1 MTIMGR
7 QLGLESKIWILSGVV
22 AVVSALAYVTLVE
35 PLGTGPSVLD
45 VPWWVV
51 AAGFAAAERW
61 VVHLHFR
68 RSTHSLSLGELPLVA
83 GLMFLPAPELV
94 IAGVVGSSLALAFDR
109 EIPAFKAFFNLAQFT
124 LGTCVALFVIEGLTT
139 VRDPLDPI
147 VWLAVFAAVSAAT
160 LVADICV
167 GAAVTIAEGRL
178 EAQQRVDMLLTNWTV
193 ALSNTCLAL
202 AVAAVVAARPEGG
215 LLLVPPTVLLLAA
228 YRAYLSERRRNAE
241 LEFLYEATRTLS
253 RSSEIVPEL
262 EALLAR
268 TAAAFRVGAVDLVLF
283 SAEPNRS
290 ARSSLARDGSRRML
304 EPIDEPLAE
313 SLRSLA
319 AGLTGPVE
327 TERIHDHGQRE
338 YFRSRGMESGVVA
351 PLHGEAGCVGLFSIA
366 GRESVDRS
374 FSDEDLRLLETLTGN
389 VTVALQYD
397 RLEQAV
403 RQLES
408 LQDELERKALYDS
421 LTQLANR
428 SLFHNRLEH
437 ALHSRRQGVCVLLL
451 DIDEFKAINDSH
463 GHHAGDELLRA
474 VGDRLR
480 ACLREGDTAARLG
493 GDEFALLLDRAG
505 GEEDAVAVAK
515 RLLSDFE
522 SRIEVAGE
530 RIRVHVSLGIAVG
543 SPGQDSTDELL
554 RKADVALYEAK
565 RRGKSQYRVFHPSMG
580 DALRKR
586 RTLAFELERAVSEE
600 ELTVVYQ
607 PVVSLED
614 CRPVAL
620 EALVR
625 WNHPERG
632 LVPPGDF
639 IAFAEETGAVVEIG
653 AIVLERVVEQVAELG
668 IPIHANVCA
677 PELIDPGFLDRLDA
691 LVERHQVA
699 PELLIFELTERAFVG
714 DDPVP
719 VAVLEALHDRGMGV
733 AVDDFGTGYSSL
745 AYLSRLPVDMI
756 KIPKPF
762 VDEVTGSRE
771 HHALARAVIE
781 LGAALDLSVVA
792 EGIETPDQIAA
803 LRAFGCELGQ
813 GFYYGMPTEP
823 RLALRRVELLRAN
836 PDRAEF
842 LRAV

>member
-1 MTIMGR
+1 MAVLR
-7 QLGLESKIWILSGVV
+7 RELGLEAKIWLLTAGV
-22 AVVSALAYVTLVE
+22 ALAAVAAYLTLVE
-35 PLGTGPSVLD
+35 PLGAGPSELD
-45 VPWWVV
+45 VPWWLV
-51 AAGFAAAERW
+51 AAAFAAAERW

-83 GLMFLPAPELV
+83 GLLFLPSHELV
-94 IAGVVGSSLALAFDR
+94 IAGLVGSSVALAFDR
-109 EIPAFKAFFNLAQFT
+109 EIPTFKAFFNLAQFT
-124 LGTCVALFVIEGLTT
+124 LGTCIALFVVEGFVA
-139 VRDPLDPI
+139 VRDPLDPF
-147 VWLAVFAAVSAAT
+147 VWLAVFGAVSAAT

-167 GAAVTIAEGRL
+167 GAAVTIAEGKL
-178 EAQQRVDMLLTNWTV
+178 EPQQRIDMLMTNWTV

-202 AVAAVVAARPEGG
+202 AIAAVVSARPEGG
-215 LLLVPPTVLLLAA
+215 LLLVPPTVLLMAA

-268 TAAAFRVGAVDLVLF
+268 TASAFRVGAVDLVLF

-290 ARSSLARDGSRRML
+290 ARSSLNRDGERRML

-327 TERIHDHGQRE
+327 IERIFDTGQRE
-338 YFRSRGMESGVVA
+338 YFRSRGMETGVLA
-351 PLHGEAGCVGLFSIA
+351 PLHGEAGCVGVFSIA

-374 FSDEDLRLLETLTGN
+374 FTDEDLRLLETLTGN

-408 LQDELERKALYDS
+408 LQQELERKALYDS

-428 SLFHNRLEH
+428 SLFHNRVEH
-437 ALHSRRQGVCVLLL
+437 ALQSRRPGVCVLLL

-474 VGDRLR
+474 VAERLR
-480 ACLREGDTAARLG
+480 NCLREGDTAARLG
-493 GDEFALLLDRAG
+493 GDEFALLLDRSG
-505 GEEDAVAVAK
+505 GEIDAVTVAK
-515 RLLSDFE
+515 RLLEDFDQ
-522 SRIEVAGE
+522 RIDVAGE
-530 RIRVHVSLGIAVG
+530 RVRVHVSIGIAVG
-543 SPGQDSTDELL
+543 APGKDSPDEML

-565 RRGKSQYRVFHPSMG
+565 RRGKNQYRIFHPSMR

-586 RTLAFELERAVSEE
+586 RTLAFELERAVSDE
-600 ELTVVYQ
+600 ELSVVYQ
-607 PVVSLED
+607 PVVSLAD

-632 LVPPGDF
+632 LVPPSEF

-653 AIVLERVVEQVAELG
+653 AIVLERVVEQAARLRM
-668 IPIHANVCA
+668 PIHANVCA

-691 LVERHQVA
+691 LVDIHELP
-699 PELLIFELTERAFVG
+699 PELLVFELTERAFVG

-719 VAVLEALHDRGMGV
+719 LAVLEALHQRGMGV

-745 AYLSRLPVDMI
+745 AYLSKLPVDTM
-756 KIPKPF
+756 KIPKQF
-762 VDEVTGSRE
+762 IDEVTGSRE

-781 LGAALDLSVVA
+781 LGSALDLKVVA
-792 EGIETPDQIAA
+792 EGIETPEQIAA
-803 LRAFGCELGQ
+803 LRAFGCDLGQ
-813 GFYYGMPTEP
+813 GYFYGMPTDADV
-823 RLALRRVELLRAN
+823 ALRRVELLRSDIERPA
-836 PDRAEF
+836 
-842 LRAV
+842 LRVV

>member
-1 MTIMGR
+1 MAVLR
-7 QLGLESKIWILSGVV
+7 RELGLEAKIWLLTVVV
-22 AVVSALAYVTLVE
+22 AAAAVGAYLGLVA
-35 PLGTGPSVLD
+35 PLGTGPSELD
-45 VPWWVV
+45 VPWWLV

-83 GLMFLPAPELV
+83 GLLFLPAHELV
-94 IAGVVGSSLALAFDR
+94 IAGLVGSSIALAFDR
-109 EIPAFKAFFNLAQFT
+109 EIPTFKAFFNLAQFT
-124 LGTCVALFVIEGLTT
+124 LGTCVALFVVEGLVT

-147 VWLAVFAAVSAAT
+147 VWVAIFGAVSAAT
-160 LVADICV
+160 LIADICV

-178 EAQQRVDMLLTNWTV
+178 EPHQRIDMLMTNWTV

-202 AVAAVVAARPEGG
+202 AIAAVVSAQPEGG
-215 LLLVPPTVLLLAA
+215 LLLVPPTVLLMAA

-268 TAAAFRVGAVDLVLF
+268 TASAFRVGAVDLVLF

-290 ARSSLARDGSRRML
+290 ARSSLDRDGNRRML
-304 EPIDEPLAE
+304 DPIDEPLAE
-313 SLRSLA
+313 SLRALA
-319 AGLTGPVE
+319 TGLTGPVE
-327 TERIHDHGQRE
+327 VAHIFDTGQRD
-338 YFRSRGMESGVVA
+338 YFRSRGMENGVVA

-374 FSDEDLRLLETLTGN
+374 FSDEDMRLLETLTGN

-408 LQDELERKALYDS
+408 LQQELERKALYDS

-437 ALHSRRQGVCVLLL
+437 ALHSRRPGICVLLL

-474 VGDRLR
+474 VADRLR
-480 ACLREGDTAARLG
+480 SCLREGDTAARLG
-493 GDEFALLLDRAG
+493 GDEFALLLDRSG
-505 GEEDAVAVAK
+505 GEVDAVTVAK
-515 RLLSDFE
+515 RLLEDLE
-522 SRIEVAGE
+522 ARVDVAGE
-530 RIRVHVSLGIAVG
+530 RVRVHVSIGIAIG
-543 SPGQDSTDELL
+543 APGKDSPDEML
-554 RKADVALYEAK
+554 RRADVALYEAK
-565 RRGKSQYRVFHPSMG
+565 RRGKNQYRIYHPSMR

-586 RTLAFELERAVSEE
+586 RTLAFELERAVSDE
-600 ELTVVYQ
+600 ELSVVYQ
-607 PVVSLED
+607 PIVSLAD
-614 CRPVAL
+614 CRAVAL

-632 LVPPGDF
+632 MVPPSEF
-639 IAFAEETGAVVEIG
+639 IAFAEETGAVVEID
-653 AIVLERVVEQVAELG
+653 AIVLERVVEHAARLRM
-668 IPIHANVCA
+668 PIHANVCA
-677 PELIDPGFLDRLDA
+677 PELIDPGFLDRVDA
-691 LVERHQVA
+691 LIDIHQLP
-699 PELLIFELTERAFVG
+699 PELLVFELTERAFVG

-719 VAVLEALHDRGMGV
+719 IAVLEAIHERGMGV

-745 AYLSRLPVDMI
+745 AYLSRLPVDTM
-756 KIPKPF
+756 KIPKQF
-762 VDEVTGSRE
+762 IDEVTGSRE

-781 LGAALDLSVVA
+781 LGSALDLKVIA
-792 EGIETPDQIAA
+792 EGIETPEQIAA
-803 LRAFGCELGQ
+803 LRAFGCDLGQ
-813 GFYYGMPTEP
+813 GYFYGLPTDADV
-823 RLALRRVELLRAN
+823 ALRRVELLRSDVGRPA
-836 PDRAEF
+836 

>member
-1 MTIMGR
+1 MPLLR
-7 QLGLESKIWILSGVV
+7 RELGLEAKIWLLTAVV
-22 AVVSALAYVTLVE
+22 AMAAAAAYLGLVH
-35 PLGTGPSVLD
+35 PLGTGPSELD

-51 AAGFAAAERW
+51 AAAFAAAERW

-83 GLMFLPAPELV
+83 GLLFLPAHELV
-94 IAGVVGSSLALAFDR
+94 IAGLVGSSVALAFDR
-109 EIPAFKAFFNLAQFT
+109 EIPTFKAFFNLAQFT
-124 LGTCVALFVIEGLTT
+124 LGTCVALFVVEGFVA

-147 VWLAVFAAVSAAT
+147 VWMAVFGAVSAAT

-167 GAAVTIAEGRL
+167 GAAVTIAEGKL
-178 EAQQRVDMLLTNWTV
+178 EPQQRIDMLLTNWTV

-202 AVAAVVAARPEGG
+202 AIAAVVTARPEGG
-215 LLLVPPTVLLLAA
+215 LLLVPPTVLLMAA
-228 YRAYLSERRRNAE
+228 YRAYLSERRRNSE

-268 TAAAFRVGAVDLVLF
+268 TASAFRVGAVDLVLF

-290 ARSSLARDGSRRML
+290 ARSSLNRDGERKML
-304 EPIDEPLAE
+304 EPIDEPLAD
-313 SLRSLA
+313 SLRALA

-327 TERIHDHGQRE
+327 IERIFGTGQRE
-338 YFRSRGMESGVVA
+338 YFRSRGMENGVLA

-374 FSDEDLRLLETLTGN
+374 FSEEDLRLLETLTGN

-408 LQDELERKALYDS
+408 LQQELERKALYDS

-428 SLFHNRLEH
+428 SLFHNRVEH
-437 ALHSRRQGVCVLLL
+437 ALQSRRPGVCVLLL

-474 VGDRLR
+474 VADRLR
-480 ACLREGDTAARLG
+480 GCLREGDTAARLG
-493 GDEFALLLDRAG
+493 GDEFALLLDRSG
-505 GEEDAVAVAK
+505 GEIDAVTVAK
-515 RLLSDFE
+515 RLLEDFDQ
-522 SRIEVAGE
+522 RIDVAGE
-530 RIRVHVSLGIAVG
+530 RVRVHVSIGIAVG
-543 SPGQDSTDELL
+543 APGKDSPDEML

-565 RRGKSQYRVFHPSMG
+565 RRGKNQYRVFHPSMR

-586 RTLAFELERAVSEE
+586 RTLAFELERAVSAE
-600 ELTVVYQ
+600 ELSVVYQ
-607 PVVSLED
+607 PVVSLAD

-632 LVPPGDF
+632 LVPPSEF

-653 AIVLERVVEQVAELG
+653 AIVLERVVEQAARLRL
-668 IPIHANVCA
+668 PIHANVCA

-691 LVERHQVA
+691 LADIHELP
-699 PELLIFELTERAFVG
+699 PELLVFELTERAFVG

-719 VAVLEALHDRGMGV
+719 IAVLEALHQRGMSV

-745 AYLSRLPVDMI
+745 AYLSKLPVDTM
-756 KIPKPF
+756 KIPKQF
-762 VDEVTGSRE
+762 IDEVTGSRE

-781 LGAALDLSVVA
+781 LGSALDLKVIA
-792 EGIETPDQIAA
+792 EGIETPEQIAA

-813 GFYYGMPTEP
+813 GYFYGMPTDADM
-823 RLALRRVELLRAN
+823 ALRRVDLLR
-836 PDRAEF
+836 PDMNSPA

>member
-1 MTIMGR
+1 VISVGR
-7 QLGLESKIWILSGVV
+7 QLGLEGKIWILSV
-22 AVVSALAYVTLVE
+22 AVGAVTVAAYLTLVE
-35 PLGTGPSVLD
+35 PLGAGPSMLD

-68 RSTHSLSLGELPLVA
+68 RSTHSLSLGELPLVG
-83 GLMFLPAPELV
+83 GLMFLPAHELIV
-94 IAGVVGSSLALAFDR
+94 AGLVGSSIALAFDR
-109 EIPAFKAFFNLAQFT
+109 EIPAFKAVFNLVQFT
-124 LGTCVALFVIEGLTT
+124 LGTCVALFVVEGLT
-139 VRDPLDPI
+139 VARDPLDPI
-147 VWLAVFAAVSAAT
+147 VWVAVFAAVSAAT

-167 GAAVTIAEGRL
+167 GAAVTIAEGKL
-178 EAQQRVDMLLTNWTV
+178 ETQQRIDMLLTNWTV

-202 AVAAVVAARPEGG
+202 AIAAVVAAKPEGG
-215 LLLVPPTVLLLAA
+215 LLLIPPTVLLMAA
-228 YRAYLSERRRNAE
+228 YRAYLSERNRNAE

-262 EALLAR
+262 EALLDR
-268 TAAAFRVGAVDLVLF
+268 TAAAFRVDAGDLVLF

-313 SLRSLA
+313 SLRCLA

-327 TERIHDHGQRE
+327 TERIHDSAQRG
-338 YFRSRGMESGVVA
+338 YFDGRGMETGVVA
-351 PLHGEAGCVGLFSIA
+351 PLHGESGCVGLFSIA

-374 FSDEDLRLLETLTGN
+374 FSEEDLRLLETLTGN

-397 RLEQAV
+397 RLEHAV

-408 LQDELERKALYDS
+408 LQHELERKALYDS

-437 ALHSRRQGVCVLLL
+437 ALHTRRPGVCVLLL

-474 VGDRLR
+474 VADRLR

-493 GDEFALLLDRAG
+493 GDEFALLLDRSG
-505 GEEDAVAVAK
+505 GEQEAITVAK
-515 RLLSDFE
+515 RLLTDFE
-522 SRIEVAGE
+522 NRINVVGE
-530 RIRVHVSLGIAVG
+530 RVRVHVSLGISVG
-543 SPGQDSTDELL
+543 APGKDAPDELL

-565 RRGKSQYRVFHPSMG
+565 RRGKSQFRVFHPSMR

-586 RTLAFELERAVSEE
+586 RTLAFELERAVSAE

-607 PVVSLED
+607 PVVALED
-614 CRPVAL
+614 CSPVAL

-632 LVPPGDF
+632 LVPPADF

-653 AIVLERVVEQVAELG
+653 ATVLERVVAKVAQLRM
-668 IPIHANVCA
+668 PIHVNVCA

-719 VAVLEALHDRGMGV
+719 IAVLEALHRRGMGV

-745 AYLSRLPVDMI
+745 AYLSRLPVDTM
-756 KIPKPF
+756 KIPKQF
-762 VDEVTGSRE
+762 IDDVTGSRE

-781 LGAALDLSVVA
+781 LGSALDLKVVA
-792 EGIETPDQIAA
+792 EGIETPDQIDA
-803 LRAFGCELGQ
+803 LRAFGCDYGQ
-813 GFYYGMPTEP
+813 GFYYGMPTDAE
-823 RLALRRVELLRAN
+823 LALRRVELVREKPGRTA
-836 PDRAEF
+836 

>member
-1 MTIMGR
+1 VITLRR
-7 QLGLESKIWILSGVV
+7 QLGLEAKIWILSGVV
-22 AVVSALAYVTLVE
+22 AAVTTIAYVTLVA
-35 PLGTGPSVLD
+35 PLGTGPAMLD
-45 VPWWVV
+45 VPWWLV
-51 AAGFAAAERW
+51 ALAFAAAERW

-83 GLMFLPAPELV
+83 GLLFLPAHELV
-94 IAGVVGSSLALAFDR
+94 IAGLVGSTLALAFDR
-109 EIPAFKAFFNLAQFT
+109 EIPTFKAFFNLAQFT
-124 LGTCVALFVIEGLTT
+124 LGTCVALFVVEGFVTI
-139 VRDPLDPI
+139 RDPLDPV

-178 EAQQRVDMLLTNWTV
+178 EASQRLDMLLTNWTV

-202 AVAAVVAARPEGG
+202 AIAAVVAARPEGG
-215 LLLVPPTVLLLAA
+215 LLLVPPTVLLMAA

-262 EALLAR
+262 EALLVR
-268 TAAAFRVGAVDLVLF
+268 TASAFRVGAVDLVLF
-283 SAEPNRS
+283 SAEASRS
-290 ARSSLARDGSRRML
+290 ARSSLNRDGIRRML

-319 AGLTGPVE
+319 AGITGPIE
-327 TERIHDHGQRE
+327 IDGIHNASQRE
-338 YFRSRGMESGVVA
+338 YFRSRGMETGVLA

-366 GRESVDRS
+366 GRESVDRN
-374 FSDEDLRLLETLTGN
+374 FTDEDLRLLETLTGN

-408 LQDELERKALYDS
+408 LQQELERKALYDS

-428 SLFHNRLEH
+428 SLFHNRVEH
-437 ALHSRRQGVCVLLL
+437 ALQSRRPGVCVLLL
-451 DIDEFKAINDSH
+451 DIDEFKAVNDSH

-474 VGDRLR
+474 VADRLR
-480 ACLREGDTAARLG
+480 ECLREGDTAARLG

-505 GEEDAVAVAK
+505 GESDALTVAK
-515 RLLSDFE
+515 RLLSDFDT
-522 SRIEVAGE
+522 RIDVAGE
-530 RIRVHVSLGIAVG
+530 RVRVHVSIGIAVG
-543 SPGQDSTDELL
+543 APSKDSPDEML

-565 RRGKSQYRVFHPSMG
+565 RRGKNQYRVFHPSMR

-586 RTLAFELERAVSEE
+586 RTLAFELERAISDE

-607 PVVSLED
+607 PVVALSD
-614 CRPVAL
+614 CRAVAL

-632 LVPPGDF
+632 LVPPGEF

-653 AIVLERVVEQVAELG
+653 AAVLERVVQTAAALRM
-668 IPIHANVCA
+668 PIHANVCA

-691 LVERHQVA
+691 LVARYELP
-699 PELLIFELTERAFVG
+699 PELLVFELTERAFVG

-719 VAVLEALHDRGMGV
+719 LAVLEALHLRGMGV

-745 AYLSRLPVDMI
+745 AYLSRLPVDTM
-756 KIPKPF
+756 KIPKQF
-762 VDEVTGSRE
+762 IDEVTGSRE

-781 LGAALDLSVVA
+781 LGAALDLKVIA
-792 EGIETPDQIAA
+792 EGIETPEQIAA
-803 LRAFGCELGQ
+803 LRAFGCDLGQ
-813 GFYYGMPTEP
+813 GFYYGMPGDA
-823 RLALRRVELLRAN
+823 RLALRRVEMLRGGA
-836 PDRAEF
+836 DRPR
-842 LRAV
+842 LHAV

>member
-1 MTIMGR
+1 MAFLR
-7 QLGLESKIWILSGVV
+7 RELGLEAKIWLLTSVV
-22 AVVSALAYVTLVE
+22 ALATTLAYLGLVQ
-35 PLGTGPSVLD
+35 PLGTGPSELD
-45 VPWWVV
+45 VPWLFV

-83 GLMFLPAPELV
+83 GLLFLPAHELV
-94 IAGVVGSSLALAFDR
+94 LAGLVGSSVALAFDR
-109 EIPAFKAFFNLAQFT
+109 EIPTFKAFFNLAQFT
-124 LGTCVALFVIEGLTT
+124 LGTCVALFVIEGL
-139 VRDPLDPI
+139 VNLRDPLDPM

-160 LVADICV
+160 LIADICV
-167 GAAVTIAEGRL
+167 GAAVTIAEGKL
-178 EAQQRVDMLLTNWTV
+178 EAQQRIDMLLTNWTV

-202 AVAAVVAARPEGG
+202 AIAAVVSARPEGG
-215 LLLVPPTVLLLAA
+215 LLLVPPTVLLMAA

-262 EALLAR
+262 EALLER
-268 TAAAFRVGAVDLVLF
+268 TASAFRVGAVDLVLF

-290 ARSSLARDGSRRML
+290 ARSSLSRENGARML

-313 SLRSLA
+313 SLRALA
-319 AGLTGPVE
+319 GGLSGPVE
-327 TERIHDHGQRE
+327 THRVHDLGQRE
-338 YFRSRGMESGVVA
+338 YFRSRGMENGVLA
-351 PLHGEAGCVGLFSIA
+351 PLHGEAGCVGLFAIA
-366 GRESVDRS
+366 GRESVDRN
-374 FSDEDLRLLETLTGN
+374 FTEEDLRLLETLTGN

-408 LQDELERKALYDS
+408 LQQELERKALYDS

-428 SLFHNRLEH
+428 SLFQNRLEH
-437 ALHSRRQGVCVLLL
+437 ALRSRRPGVCVLLL
-451 DIDEFKAINDSH
+451 DIDEFKAVNDSH

-474 VGDRLR
+474 VADRLR
-480 ACLREGDTAARLG
+480 ECLREGDTAARLG
-493 GDEFALLLDRAG
+493 GDEFALLLDRSG
-505 GEEDAVAVAK
+505 GEVDAVTVAR
-515 RLLSDFE
+515 RLLADFE
-522 SRIEVAGE
+522 GRIDVAGE
-530 RIRVHVSLGIAVG
+530 RVRVHVSIGIAVG
-543 SPGQDSTDELL
+543 APGKDGPEEMM

-565 RRGKSQYRVFHPSMG
+565 RRGKSQYRIFHPSMR

-586 RTLAFELERAVSEE
+586 RTLAFELERAVSDE

-607 PVVSLED
+607 PVVSLSE
-614 CRPVAL
+614 CKPVAL

-632 LVPPGDF
+632 LMAPGEF

-653 AIVLERVVEQVAELG
+653 AIVLERVVEQAAKLR

-677 PELIDPGFLDRLDA
+677 PELVDPGFLDRLDA
-691 LVERHQVA
+691 LVDIHQLP
-699 PELLIFELTERAFVG
+699 PELLVFELTERAFVG

-719 VAVLEALHDRGMGV
+719 IAVLEALHKRGMGV

-745 AYLSRLPVDMI
+745 AYLSRLPVDTM
-756 KIPKPF
+756 KIPKQF
-762 VDEVTGSRE
+762 IDEVTGSRE

-781 LGAALDLSVVA
+781 LGSALDLKVIA
-792 EGIETPDQIAA
+792 EGIETPEQIAA
-803 LRAFGCELGQ
+803 LRAFGCDLGQ
-813 GFYYGMPTEP
+813 GFYYGMPADAD
-823 RLALRRVELLRAN
+823 LALRRVELLREDVRPA
-836 PDRAEF
+836 

>member
-1 MTIMGR
+1 MAVLR
-7 QLGLESKIWILSGVV
+7 RELGLEAKIWLLT
-22 AVVSALAYVTLVE
+22 AVIAMAAAAAYLGLVQ
-35 PLGTGPSVLD
+35 PLGTGPSELD
-45 VPWWVV
+45 VPWWIV
-51 AAGFAAAERW
+51 AAAFAAAERW

-83 GLMFLPAPELV
+83 GLLFLPAHELV
-94 IAGVVGSSLALAFDR
+94 IAGLVGSSVALAFDR
-109 EIPAFKAFFNLAQFT
+109 EIPTFKAFFNLAQFT
-124 LGTCVALFVIEGLTT
+124 LGTCVALFVVEGFVN

-147 VWLAVFAAVSAAT
+147 VWLAVFGAVSAAT
-160 LVADICV
+160 LTADICV
-167 GAAVTIAEGRL
+167 GAAVTIAEGTL
-178 EAQQRVDMLLTNWTV
+178 EPQQRIDMLLTNWTV

-202 AVAAVVAARPEGG
+202 AIAAVVTARPEGG
-215 LLLVPPTVLLLAA
+215 LLLVPPTVLLMAA

-268 TAAAFRVGAVDLVLF
+268 TASAFRVGAVDLVLF

-290 ARSSLARDGSRRML
+290 ARSSLNRDGERRML

-313 SLRSLA
+313 SLRSVA
-319 AGLTGPVE
+319 AGLTRPVQIE
-327 TERIHDHGQRE
+327 HIFDTGQRE
-338 YFRSRGMESGVVA
+338 YFRSRGMENGVLA
-351 PLHGEAGCVGLFSIA
+351 PLHGESGCVGLFSIA

-374 FSDEDLRLLETLTGN
+374 FTDEDLRLLETLTGN

-408 LQDELERKALYDS
+408 LQQELERKALYDS

-428 SLFHNRLEH
+428 SLFHNRVEH
-437 ALHSRRQGVCVLLL
+437 ALQSRRPGVCVLLL

-474 VGDRLR
+474 VADRLR
-480 ACLREGDTAARLG
+480 GCLREGDTAARLG
-493 GDEFALLLDRAG
+493 GDEFALLLDRSG
-505 GEEDAVAVAK
+505 GEIDAVTVAK
-515 RLLSDFE
+515 RLLEDFE
-522 SRIEVAGE
+522 QRIDVAGE
-530 RIRVHVSLGIAVG
+530 RVRIHVSIGIAVG
-543 SPGQDSTDELL
+543 APGKDAPDEML

-565 RRGKSQYRVFHPSMG
+565 RRGKNQYRIFHPSMR

-586 RTLAFELERAVSEE
+586 RTLAFELERAVSDE
-600 ELTVVYQ
+600 ELSVVYQ
-607 PVVSLED
+607 PVVSLAD
-614 CRPVAL
+614 CHPVAL

-632 LVPPGDF
+632 AVPPSEF

-653 AIVLERVVEQVAELG
+653 AIVLERVVEQAARLRL
-668 IPIHANVCA
+668 PIHANVCA

-691 LVERHQVA
+691 LVDIHELP
-699 PELLIFELTERAFVG
+699 PELLVFELTERAFVG

-719 VAVLEALHDRGMGV
+719 IAVLEALHQRGMSV

-745 AYLSRLPVDMI
+745 AYLSKLPVDTM
-756 KIPKPF
+756 KIPKQF
-762 VDEVTGSRE
+762 IDEVTGSRE

-781 LGAALDLSVVA
+781 LGSALDLKVIA
-792 EGIETPDQIAA
+792 EGIETPEQIAA

-813 GFYYGMPTEP
+813 GYFYGMPTDADM
-823 RLALRRVELLRAN
+823 ALRRVDLLR
-836 PDRAEF
+836 PDMNSPA